1 MSFVGRWTRRGA
13 IAAGIAAA
21 LAIAACTPAGRI
33 GQMSKFDISK
43 ASPDDIAEALQKDG
57 RVAISG
63 GVLFETDSAKL
74 MPSSEQL
81 VKRLAD
87 YMKEH
92 PDLKVAVIGNTDNT
106 GDFKYNIQL
115 SERRAKSFM
124 DALIK
129 NGVAADRLAAVGVG
143 PLNPV
148 DSNATAEGRA
158 ENRRVELVVIQ

>member
-1 MSFVGRWTRRGA
+1 MSFVDRWTRRGA

-43 ASPDDIAEALQKDG
+43 ASPDDITEALQKDG

-74 MPSSEQL
+74 APSSEQL

-92 PDLKVAVIGNTDNT
+92 PDLKVAVVGNTDNT

-148 DSNATAEGRA
+148 DSNASAEGRA